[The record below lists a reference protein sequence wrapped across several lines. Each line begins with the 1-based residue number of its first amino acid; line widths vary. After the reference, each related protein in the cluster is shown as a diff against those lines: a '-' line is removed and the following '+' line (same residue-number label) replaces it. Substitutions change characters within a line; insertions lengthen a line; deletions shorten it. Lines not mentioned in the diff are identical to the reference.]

1 VFTFSMHGAS
11 NYPFKKEQS
20 DLDIPLAKG
29 TNDSEY
35 LSILKKT
42 LPKLINQEQPDF
54 IFYLC
59 GVDVIST
66 DKLGT
71 LGLTVDGCKE
81 RDAFVLDTCHQLQIP
96 VQCSMGG
103 GYSPDIKTIV
113 DAHANTFRVAQDIY
127 F

>member
-1 VFTFSMHGAS
+1 MHGAS

-20 DLDIPLAKG
+20 NLDISLAKG
-29 TNDSEY
+29 TTDFEY

-42 LPKLINQEQPDF
+42 LPKLIEQEQPDF

-71 LGLTVDGCKE
+71 LGLTLDGCKQ
-81 RDAFVLDTCHQLQIP
+81 RDAFVLDSCHQLQIP
-96 VQCSMGG
+96 LQCSMGG

-113 DAHANTFRVAQDIY
+113 NAHANTFRVAQDIY